1 MITVNHGVR
10 RTGIATRIVSTK
22 SKMIT
27 PLKIR
32 NFRMTPR
39 LLEKIRKPQLNLP
52 SLRQNRVINPA
63 KKQGEAGDG
72 VAVAENLPPNRRRR
86 SRGNFITP
94 TS

>member
-1 MITVNHGVR
+1 MIIVNHGVR
-10 RTGIATRIVSTK
+10 RTAIATRIVSTK

-39 LLEKIRKPQLNLP
+39 LLEKIRKSQP
-52 SLRQNRVINPA
+52 SLRQTRVINPA